1 MAKRQA
7 TGSASK
13 NGGESIAG
21 YFRKIFDAQPRL
33 LKKRSNEKLLEMW
46 MADHPGHTEVPG
58 SVKNSLSNLKSV
70 LRSKKRR
77 RRRTK
82 DQMAGAVAVA
92 KAAPVL
98 RPTGARG
105 LEALEIQIDDCLD
118 YARHLDREGL
128 ENVITFLRRARNSV
142 VWKSGQ

>member
-7 TGSASK
+7 TSAASR

-33 LKKRSNEKLLEMW
+33 LKKRSNTKLLEMW
-46 MADHPGHTEVPG
+46 MADHPGHAEVPA

-77 RRRTK
+77 RRRAKET
-82 DQMAGAVAVA
+82 AGAVAVA
-92 KAAPVL
+92 KAAPAL
-98 RPTGARG
+98 RPTTARG
-105 LEALEIQIDDCLD
+105 LEALEIQIDDCLS
-118 YARHLDREGL
+118 YAKDLDRDGL
-128 ENVITFLRRARNSV
+128 ANVIAFLRRARNTV
-142 VWKSGQ
+142 VWKSGP

>member
-1 MAKRQA
+1 MAKRKA
-7 TGSASK
+7 TS

-21 YFRKIFDAQPRL
+21 YFRKIFLAQPRL
-33 LKKRSNEKLLEMW
+33 LKKRSNKKLLEMW
-46 MADHPGHTEVPG
+46 MADHPGHSEVPM

-92 KAAPVL
+92 KPAPVL

-128 ENVITFLRRARNSV
+128 ENVIAFLRRARNSV

>member
-1 MAKRQA
+1 MAKRKA
-7 TGSASK
+7 TS

-21 YFRKIFDAQPRL
+21 YFRKIFLAQPRL
-33 LKKRSNEKLLEMW
+33 LKKRSNKKLLEMW
-46 MADHPGHTEVPG
+46 MADHPGHSEVPM

-77 RRRTK
+77 RRRAKEETG
-82 DQMAGAVAVA
+82 GAVAVA
-92 KAAPVL
+92 RAAPVL

-105 LEALEIQIDDCLD
+105 LEALEIQIDDCLS
-118 YARHLDREGL
+118 YAKNLDRDGL
-128 ENVITFLRRARNSV
+128 ADIIAWLRRARNTV

>member
-1 MAKRQA
+1 MAKRKA
-7 TGSASK
+7 TS

-21 YFRKIFDAQPRL
+21 YFRKIFLAQPRL
-33 LKKRSNEKLLEMW
+33 LKKRSNKKLLEMW
-46 MADHPGHTEVPG
+46 MADHPGHSEVPM

-77 RRRTK
+77 RRRAKEETG
-82 DQMAGAVAVA
+82 GAVAVA
-92 KAAPVL
+92 RAAPVL

-105 LEALEIQIDDCLD
+105 LEALEIQNDDCLS
-118 YARHLDREGL
+118 YAKNLDRDEL
-128 ENVITFLRRARNSV
+128 ADIIAWLRRARNTV

>member
-7 TGSASK
+7 NSSAS
-13 NGGESIAG
+13 NDGGESIAG

-33 LKKRSNEKLLEMW
+33 LRKRSNKKLLEMW
-46 MADHPGHTEVPG
+46 MADHPGHSEVPA

-70 LRSKKRR
+70 LRSKRR
-77 RRRTK
+77 RRRRAK
-82 DQMAGAVAVA
+82 EQIAGAVAVA

-98 RPTGARG
+98 QPTGARG
-105 LEALEIQIDDCLD
+105 LEALEIQIDDCLS
-118 YARHLDREGL
+118 YAKHLDRDGL
-128 ENVITFLRRARNSV
+128 ADVIGWLRRARNTV